1 MVDSSSSEILTKDCE
16 TSLPHKPR
24 RRKIKSETKLLCL
37 KSENSKI
44 RIQEKEDDATED
56 AKKEKVLNEMTKL
69 TLISQTG
76 SIKIK
81 YGSGSVN

>member
-1 MVDSSSSEILTKDCE
+1 
-16 TSLPHKPR
+16 
-24 RRKIKSETKLLCL
+24 LCL